1 MSEPRSVRD
10 PIHGFVRLRGE
21 EADIVATPVFQRLR
35 GIRQLAFANL
45 VYPGALHTR
54 FEHTL
59 GVFHVTS
66 LMSQVCKLSVE
77 HERLVRLSAL
87 LHDLGHGP
95 FSHVSEGALEIFAD
109 REKLAGRLDPKKPEK
124 IHELVTQDLLRTDQN
139 LIHLLGKRTLS
150 QIESL
155 LSYGYDEPFLKSI
168 VSGPLDA
175 DKQDYLLRDTYY
187 CGVKY
192 GTYDLQQLHRELE
205 VVEDPM
211 DGRKQ
216 LMVSAD
222 GVHALEQFVLAK
234 YYLTA
239 QVYSHRVRLITDQ
252 MVIRAI
258 TLGIEEDQIEH
269 LRELYNYNGKEKFVQ
284 NYVGWDDS
292 RFLLEF
298 GAETLEGKYC
308 WDLVRRLSQRRLLK
322 RVFESR
328 VSQLPVGWRE
338 RITALT
344 KLENRALRRT
354 LERNLAAVMIDAGVK
369 FDSTLKDPSNLVIAH
384 SYSLKSVRAQSRNDE
399 GSIMVHTVPNP
410 TPFEEESDL
419 FKSINEKLNDPH
431 FSVYAPVAYENPAER
446 RDLFNRVKDPIL
458 RCLEESNDGE

>member
-1 MSEPRSVRD
+1 MSEARSIRD
-10 PIHGFVRLRGE
+10 PIHGFIRLNGD

-66 LMSQVCKLSVE
+66 LMANVCGLDSE
-77 HERLVRLSAL
+77 HARIVRLSAL

-109 REKLAGRLDPKKPEK
+109 REKLTGRLDSKKQEK
-124 IHELVTQDLLRTDQN
+124 IHELVTQDLLRTDKD
-139 LIHLLGKRTLS
+139 LIHLLGKKTLS
-150 QIESL
+150 QVENL
-155 LSYGYDEPFLKSI
+155 LAHGYDEPLFRSI

-175 DKQDYLLRDTYY
+175 DKQDYLLRDSFF

-192 GTYDLQQLHRELE
+192 GVFDLQQLHRELT
-205 VVEDPM
+205 VVTDPA
-211 DGRKQ
+211 DGRKL

-239 QVYSHRVRLITDQ
+239 QVYSHRVRLVTDQ
-252 MVIRAI
+252 MIVRAI
-258 TLGIEEDQIEH
+258 TLGIEEDQIEKLH
-269 LRELYNYNGKEKFVQ
+269 DLYRYDGAEKFVT
-284 NYVGWDDS
+284 NYTKWDDG

-298 GAETLEGKYC
+298 GDECYRGKYC
-308 WDLVRRLSQRRLLK
+308 HDLVERLRQRRLLK
-322 RVFESR
+322 RVFDDR
-328 VSQLPVGWRE
+328 VSHLPESCRE
-338 RITALT
+338 FLASISKIGNRPRRRELES
-344 KLENRALRRT
+344 KLS
-354 LERNLAAVMIDAGVK
+354 AAIREAGVE
-369 FDSTLKDPSNLVIAH
+369 FNSTLPDPSHLLIAH
-384 SYSLKSVRAQSRNDE
+384 SYSLKSARAQSRNDE
-399 GSIMVHTVPNP
+399 GSIMVHTTPNP

-419 FKSINEKLNDPH
+419 FKSITEKLNDPH
-431 FSVYAPVAYENPAER
+431 FSVYAPVSYENPGER
-446 RDLFNRVKDPIL
+446 RAMVSRIKEPIL
-458 RCLEESNDGE
+458 RCLEGFTNGE